1 MAAMAEDWARLADA
15 VRKRRSSRK
24 WSYDEIHA
32 AGGPSDVVVSKIEKN
47 GEPRPRPDS
56 IQKLDAGLAWRAGS
70 AVDVLNGGDPVP
82 LEDITSTS
90 DWSDEELV
98 KEMHRLVEVVYER
111 LTRRSADDL
120 ERGPLPGGL
129 APRLREGWRSRQ
141 SGVGRDEDDDKRGQ
155 LSR

>member
-1 MAAMAEDWARLADA
+1 MAEDWARLADE

-32 AGGPSDVVVSKIEKN
+32 AGGPSDVVLSKIEKN
-47 GEPRPRPDS
+47 GTPPPRADS
-56 IQKLDAGLAWRAGS
+56 VRKLDAGLAWRPGS

-98 KEMHRLVEVVYER
+98 KEMHRLIEVVYDR

-120 ERGPLPGGL
+120 ERRPLPGGL
-129 APRLREGWRSRQ
+129 SPRLRGDIRRRQ
-141 SGVGRDEDDDKRGQ
+141 PGVGGDEDDDQRRQ
-155 LSR
+155 LGR